1 MPTPWSS
8 SGSLVSDRIRP
19 NPPLPKQQQQNKGKS
34 KGKAPTPEP
43 LKSKAVRA
51 LEARLDGAR
60 GSNGRAKD
68 PKGGCF
74 CQGKSLQLVQ
84 PSISCDATY
93 SCWTD
98 PPARNH
104 ALSSY
109 ISTCRQCGLILCTLN
124 PPYYGCPHCTSPLL
138 DEREMEALVGR
149 LEGELAEQLG
159 KEEAERQKAIGEARA
174 AQGAFPMLPGSQIAK
189 TSRTPP
195 PPTTTRA
202 VLSLNSQTKKVT
214 VSSYSTPTPSRPAS
228 REEDRE
234 AEGLVPGP
242 LTEAS
247 YYVMESVDPG
257 RPWRNVR
264 SGDVKYV
271 PLPGGTSNK
280 PGRKKK
286 GGGRGAAGA
295 L

>member
-74 CQGKSLQLVQ
+74 CQ
-84 PSISCDATY
+84 
-93 SCWTD
+93 
-98 PPARNH
+98 ARNH